1 MTIRIRHA
9 ANADIPSLQH
19 LLERSVRGLQ
29 AQDYSPTQIDSALQ
43 MVYGIDSQLIAD
55 GTYYVAEEY
64 SDGAV
69 DSAQRPKIVGCGG
82 WGKRRTLFGG
92 DQCLGR
98 HDDLLDPRSEP
109 AKIRAFFIHPNW
121 SRRGIGSMLLD
132 KCESDAQA
140 AGFTTFEMG
149 STLTGLPF
157 YRSHGYEE
165 ISRIEIPLGAGDS
178 FPIVHMRKVTTR

>member
-29 AQDYSPTQIDSALQ
+29 AHDYTPTQIDSALQ
-43 MVYGIDSQLIAD
+43 TVYGIDSQLIAD

-64 SDGAV
+64 PDKAV
-69 DSAQRPKIVGCGG
+69 DSAQTPKIVGCGG

-98 HDDLLDPRSEP
+98 QDDLLDPRSEA

-132 KCESDAQA
+132 KCECDAQA

-149 STLTGLPF
+149 STLTGVPF
-157 YRSHGYEE
+157 YGSRGYEE
-165 ISRIEIPLGAGDS
+165 VSRIEIPLDGGES
-178 FPIVHMRKVTTR
+178 FPIVQMRKVTTK